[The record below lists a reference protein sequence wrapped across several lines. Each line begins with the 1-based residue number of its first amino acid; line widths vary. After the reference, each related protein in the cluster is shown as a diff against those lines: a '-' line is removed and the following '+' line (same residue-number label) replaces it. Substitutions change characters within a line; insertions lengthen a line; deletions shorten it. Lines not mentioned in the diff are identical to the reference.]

1 MKQRGLMISI
11 IQMEIIRWGFCRRLM
26 WLSVATMNNN
36 PVVIANQFLDTIAK
50 RKTTPRIPRIGLG
63 IKNIY
68 CQDI

>member
-1 MKQRGLMISI
+1 
-11 IQMEIIRWGFCRRLM
+11 MEIIRWGFCIHHCVDGLSRRLM

>member
-1 MKQRGLMISI
+1 
-11 IQMEIIRWGFCRRLM
+11 MEIIRSGFSIHHCVDGLSRRLM

-36 PVVIANQFLDTIAK
+36 SVVIANQFLDTIAK

>member
-1 MKQRGLMISI
+1 
-11 IQMEIIRWGFCRRLM
+11 MEIIRWGFCIHRCVDGLSRRLM

-36 PVVIANQFLDTIAK
+36 SVVIANQFLDTIAK